1 MTDDPIGR
9 ALAERGDVLALETI
23 GRSTGRPVVVHVGFV
38 RSADD
43 AFLVAAGSPAADWV
57 RNLQVEPRCRVRTGE
72 VDGSYVATELDGPD
86 RATAI
91 RGLILR
97 YGTPAERLGAGPAF
111 RLAPTEQLA
120 LEAEE
125 LAPEL

>member
-9 ALAERGDVLALETI
+9 ALAIAGQVAALETI
-23 GRSTGRPVVVHVGFV
+23 GRSSGRPIVAHVGYV
-38 RSADD
+38 ADED
-43 AFLVAAGSPAADWV
+43 ALLVAAGSPGADWV
-57 RNLQVEPRCRVRTGE
+57 RNLQVEPRCRVRIGDSE
-72 VDGSYVATELDGPD
+72 AGYVATELEGAE
-86 RATAI
+86 RAAAI

-111 RLAPTEQLA
+111 RLTPTERLA
-120 LEAEE
+120 LVAEE